1 MAGGE
6 DGFKRRAI
14 SGDDLEPTPG
24 AGLCLEEISY
34 LGLDPYEV
42 EELWLHLSR
51 REYNV
56 IDVLI
61 LEKSGLSI
69 YVRTLIE
76 PDCMRPLELYAELCN
91 EHSRKGLS
99 LAEEPE
105 VVKVVL
111 KKEAGRECVELVT
124 DFDPIVKPRNLIEKL
139 GITERFNIM
148 AYRPV
153 K

>member
-1 MAGGE
+1 LAGGE
-6 DGFKRRAI
+6 DGFKRRAL

-24 AGLCLEEISY
+24 AGPCLEEISY
-34 LGLDPYEV
+34 LGLNPNEV
-42 EELWLHLSR
+42 EELWFHLSR
-51 REYNV
+51 REYNI

-61 LEKSGLSI
+61 LEKSGLLV

-76 PDCMRPLELYAELCN
+76 PDCMRPLELHVELCN

-105 VVKVVL
+105 VIKVVL
-111 KKEAGRECVELVT
+111 KKEASMECVELVT
-124 DFDPIVKPRNLIEKL
+124 DFDPFVKPRNLIEKL